1 MGCVL
6 KVVSNSVTY
15 VFVDA
20 VRIGF
25 HLILQ
30 AVSNSVTYTH
40 TLVTYKH
47 TLVTYTH
54 TVVTYTH
61 TLVTYTHS
69 GHIHTQ
75 WSHTHTHWSHT
86 HSGHIHTQWSHT
98 HTVVMIS
105 FDNLPTR
112 VANVLLM
119 PSSARREEGEEG
131 EEGGGRA
138 CSLHTR
144 TIWNM
149 FSPYIGGRRQSG
161 PHKPPTR
168 YMLTS
173 PHLLPTNVCST
184 RVPP

>member
-6 KVVSNSVTY
+6 KVVSNRVTY

-20 VRIGF
+20 VRIRF

-30 AVSNSVTYTH
+30 VVSNSVTYTH
-40 TLVTYKH
+40 TLVIYKH

-61 TLVTYTHS
+61 TLVTY
-69 GHIHTQ
+69 
-75 WSHTHTHWSHT
+75 T